1 MRLFTFKSIRIRLA
15 FWFSIVVV
23 LLMLALLGFSYTQM
37 KERVYDNAVLKLIA
51 IRDLK
56 AVRLQ
61 EWLKELENDLH
72 VASDNVD
79 IKKVGSLVSKKQLTY
94 EDKERFN
101 RIRQTLK
108 RFSDGYAAYQEMF
121 IVAASTGNVLISSR
135 RAHERA
141 DQSSEHFFTNALNG
155 KKSYIQSVYYS
166 TLLSENTMAISAPI
180 FDETGSDKKVVAI
193 LVALVDL
200 NESFYRHISGR
211 VGLGETGESFIV
223 NTDGIALHGLRWGN
237 KEVLTHK
244 ITDKPATYAAQGKT
258 GVLEEKDYRGIDTIS
273 AYTYIPSVN
282 WGFVTKQDVEEL
294 EGPVRRLLVNYI
306 YLSLVML
313 AIAILVISL
322 ISQGLSRPIVRLSD
336 VARRI
341 RDGDLSARAGTR
353 EDDEI
358 GSLADTINSM
368 AKSIES
374 RIKDEAIANET
385 LKKQAV
391 ELQKSQVRAES
402 ASLAKSVFL
411 ANMSHEIRTPMNAIL
426 GLTGLMQREKLTEK
440 QSSWLGKVSSSAEH
454 LLSIINDVLDI
465 SKIEAEKLSL
475 DQIDFHL
482 TVVLDHVTSMLR
494 EQAHAKGVVL
504 EVDVDSVPSSL
515 KGDPARLR
523 QALINL
529 LSNAIKFSEDSTV
542 SLRVSAVWEGKKE
555 VYIRFEVK
563 DKGIGIEA
571 AKLPDLFTKFHQVD
585 TSISRKFEG
594 TGLGLVIT
602 RHIAEL
608 MGGEVGVES
617 EIGKGSTFWFTAMLT
632 RGADVDDPSERVRSS
647 SEAEAILTAQYK
659 GSRILLVEDNDINR
673 EVAFE
678 LLASLGLTID
688 SAENGQEAVDM
699 VSESNYDLVLMDVQM
714 PVMDGLKAT
723 RLIRTME
730 GTADIPILAMTAN
743 VFVEDQKACIDAGMN
758 DFIAKPVDPKVL
770 YLSLIDWL
778 PEKTPRVDK
787 KREELLKSPK
797 KVGDRSSNALRKQLL
812 MIDELDIERGLLS
825 LGGDVKLYTKLL
837 RQLDSQHGDDMSRVK
852 QHLSDQQ
859 VDEALFIIHALK
871 GVAGALGLTGI
882 ESSSKALEESL
893 KREKTG
899 SVVEVLI
906 NDIQTMLS
914 KLSLA
919 LGKVTETTVV
929 PTLEQTFDS
938 SHAKTILEELSVL
951 LKVADTKANHVFAK
965 NEELLIHAYGECAK
979 DIGLQIVGFDYK
991 KALKLIKALL
1001 HGVK

>member
-1 MRLFTFKSIRIRLA
+1 MRFLTFKSIRTRLT

-23 LLMLALLGFSYTQM
+23 LLLLASLGFAYTQM
-37 KERVYDNAVLKLIA
+37 SGRVYDNAVLKLIA

-61 EWLKELENDLH
+61 EWLNELESDLH
-72 VASDNVD
+72 VASENIA
-79 IKKVGSLVSKKQLTY
+79 IKEIGSLISKKQLTS

-121 IVAASTGNVLISSR
+121 IVTASTGNVLISSR
-135 RAHERA
+135 RKHERA
-141 DQSSEHFFTNALNG
+141 DQSFEKFFTNALNG

-180 FDETGSDKKVVAI
+180 FDKTGSDKKVVAV

-223 NTDGIALHGLRWGN
+223 NADGVALHGLRWSDE
-237 KEVLTHK
+237 EVLTHK
-244 ITDKPATYAAQGKT
+244 ITDKPAIYAAQGKT
-258 GVLEEKDYRGIDTIS
+258 GVLKVKDYRGVDAIS

-294 EGPVRRLLVNYI
+294 EGPVNRLLINYI
-306 YLSLVML
+306 YLSLVIL
-313 AIAILVISL
+313 AIAILIIFL

-341 RDGDLSARAGTR
+341 RDGDFSARAATR

-358 GSLADTINSM
+358 GSLAHTINGM
-368 AKSIES
+368 ARSIES
-374 RIKDEAIANET
+374 RIKDEAIANKA
-385 LKKQAV
+385 LKRQAV
-391 ELQKSQVRAES
+391 ELHESQVRAES
-402 ASLAKSVFL
+402 ANLAKSVFL

-440 QSSWLGKVSSSAEH
+440 QSSWLGKVSGSAEH

-475 DQIDFHL
+475 DLVDFQL
-482 TVVLDHVTSMLR
+482 TVVLDHVVSMLR

-504 EVDVDSVPSSL
+504 KVDAGSVPSGL
-515 KGDPARLR
+515 TGDPVRLR

-542 SLRVSAVWEGKKE
+542 SLRVSTVWEGEKE
-555 VYIRFEVK
+555 VYIRFEIK
-563 DKGIGIEA
+563 DRGIGIEA
-571 AKLPDLFTKFHQVD
+571 DKLPNLFTKFHQVD
-585 TSISRKFEG
+585 TSISRKFGG

-617 EIGKGSTFWFTAMLT
+617 EAGKGSTFWFTAMLA
-632 RGADVDDPSERVRSS
+632 RGTDAGVPNERVRSS

-678 LLASLGLTID
+678 LLASLGLIVD

-699 VSESNYDLVLMDVQM
+699 VGDSNYDLVLMDVQM

-730 GTADIPILAMTAN
+730 DMAGTPVLAMTAN

-770 YLSLIDWL
+770 YRALIKWL
-778 PEKTPRVDK
+778 PEKEPPLDK
-787 KREELLKSPK
+787 KRDELLKSSK
-797 KVGDRSSNALRKQLL
+797 NVDERSSNALREQLL
-812 MIDELDIERGLLS
+812 MVDQLDIERGLLS
-825 LGGDVKLYTKLL
+825 LSGDVKLYTKLL
-837 RQLDSQHGDDMSRVK
+837 RQLDSQHSDDMPRVK
-852 QHLSDQQ
+852 QHLSNHE

-871 GVAGALGLTGI
+871 GAAGALGLTGI
-882 ESSSKALEESL
+882 ELSSRVLEESL
-893 KREKTG
+893 KKEKNG
-899 SVVEVLI
+899 PEVEALI
-906 NDIQTMLS
+906 NDIQTMQG
-914 KLSLA
+914 KFGLA
-919 LGKVTETTVV
+919 LCKVAESTVT
-929 PTLEQTFDS
+929 PTLDQTFDS
-938 SHAKTILEELSVL
+938 SDAKAVLEELSVL

-965 NEELLIHAYGECAK
+965 NEELLINAYGKSAK

-991 KALKLIKALL
+991 KALKLIKASLRA
-1001 HGVK
+1001 VK